1 MSDTVP
7 DTDTTVNETKQLDSG
22 RERHLISKH
31 LNKKYVRWCKVHEI
45 KKSRGGEWKEILEL

>member
-7 DTDTTVNETKQLDSG
+7 DTEDTTVNKTKQLDSS
-22 RERHLISKH
+22 REQHLISKH

-45 KKSRGGEWKEILEL
+45 KKAEKGE

>member
-45 KKSRGGEWKEILEL
+45 KKAEAGSGKKF